1 MIMLYNIDMEL
12 LSSKLFIIRNFT
24 QDDVNYIDSFINK
37 DNENVYSEFKEIIAN
52 SLNDDFDEEG
62 EKHFAIDKD
71 GELIGQV
78 TLTFEKPFIYFSF
91 ALNSQYE
98 TRIYIQELFVLLI
111 KYLHLLYPH
120 RQIITNANKF
130 NLVTRAVI
138 ENFGFERKAID
149 KTTDTYTYTLFTP
162 NPNKGK

>member
-1 MIMLYNIDMEL
+1 MLYNISMEL
-12 LSSKLFIIRNFT
+12 LSSKLFIIRNFS

-78 TLTFEKPFIYFSF
+78 TLTFEKPLIYFSF

-138 ENFGFERKAID
+138 ENFGFERQSID

>member
-1 MIMLYNIDMEL
+1 MLYNISMEL
-12 LSSKLFIIRNFT
+12 LSSKLFSIRNFT
-24 QDDVNYIDSFINK
+24 EDDLNYIDNFINK
-37 DNENVYSEFKEIIAN
+37 EANNELIYSEYKQIIAS

-62 EKHFAIDKD
+62 EKHFAIDKA

-78 TLTFEKPFIYFSF
+78 TLNFEKPYIYFSF
-91 ALNSQYE
+91 TFNSEYE

-120 RQIITNANKF
+120 RQIVTNAYKF